1 MMCVDDQ
8 ILSAY
13 IDGELSEPW
22 KSQIDEHLEWCEA
35 CKKRLTDL
43 KEVHSVVSNAVLEDG
58 AVGLSQNRV
67 MRYLNANVLNKEKH
81 TWLQKLHKIVSK
93 KILLPICSAALT
105 FCFCL
110 IIFTSPEK
118 VTEITHVDNV
128 PSLSIENITPVRLTD
143 NYTTSQSLSNYSL
156 EDIMEYLDKSGY
168 DVTVKTKAITP
179 INGPT
184 EIHMTYTP
192 IRFNISPT
200 DILEWKFPT
209 NLSFLFSIE
218 ETQ

>member
-22 KSQIDEHLEWCEA
+22 KTQIEEHLEWCEA
-35 CKKRLTDL
+35 CKKRLADL
-43 KEVHSVVSNAVLEDG
+43 KEVHDVVNNAVLDDSSI
-58 AVGLSQNRV
+58 GLSQNRV

-93 KILLPICSAALT
+93 KVLLPICSAALT

-143 NYTTSQSLSNYSL
+143 NYTTSETLDKYSL
-156 EDIMEYLDKSGY
+156 DEILKYLDEKGY
-168 DVTVKTKAITP
+168 DVSISVKSIKPLNDGKVIKREYDESFIFPKLNLFKFNPDGSFITASS
-179 INGPT
+179 
-184 EIHMTYTP
+184 
-192 IRFNISPT
+192 NIS
-200 DILEWKFPT
+200 F
-209 NLSFLFSIE
+209 
-218 ETQ
+218 